1 MAKQEEEEG
10 KKLPEV
16 ATFLCASDLFG
27 FGFILFYLRT
37 KCKAKSNISKNKM

>member
-10 KKLPEV
+10 KKNLPEV

-27 FGFILFYLRT
+27 FGFILFYLL
-37 KCKAKSNISKNKM
+37 